1 MLKETFKMRKIGKH
15 LVNVSMLSLAIAPVV
30 GSALAPV
37 TALAAE
43 YKSGQAGS
51 NKLEF
56 TTKSST
62 SSTSTKAHEPM
73 DLIQIIDLS
82 GSVSDGEYK
91 QRNGVSGARKRQIND
106 MIYVIEH
113 QLTDQDHVML
123 AFYGTNNGDS
133 YTVGGQD
140 GGIATK
146 LLSKKEAIDLL
157 NKINANPQVHEM
169 SQSWVLIPNVIK
181 PMLAAITADAAN
193 GTGFEDVYKAQSNKN
208 KVVSVLQFTDD
219 WTASESEDIDTSF
232 ASWAKSTAKTFMTVV
247 DTSLPDEALSVKQM
261 KKAGHPNIKVFNR
274 LDAPGRSEEIAKL
287 FESTATVTKT
297 TTTKQKAYVSITPED
312 GITLTKASLVSADG
326 KTTDLKIDGNKVSA
340 DLNDLADGKYTVNYS
355 FKGDVKSVKKITSS
369 VSVDGKEVDKK
380 EDTISPVAPPPAPVK
395 PVEPKVTK
403 RTEKIPFKTE
413 TKEDPTLPEGEK
425 KVIQKGVEGEKE
437 YVTTTLE
444 DVAGQD
450 GTAEGS
456 VMFTTKASVTTSNE
470 IKPRSIFAIIDNSG
484 SVGGGNDPRIRSS
497 FIPLL
502 ETMGPNDQIQIATY
516 GVNQKESYFSNG
528 ADDRERMVTKMMNRD
543 EFAKLAEEILA
554 SKTGTTREAILNQKL
569 VYDFKGVKQSGSG
582 YEFEDIFDTAR
593 NKDYTPVVMQFT
605 DGWEYEEDID
615 HSFAEWSKAHAKTFM
630 SVLYNTGRA
639 EVAMKKAG
647 HPNIFVA
654 QGEFTKDSDQ
664 TKKVLDQI
672 KATTTEVVK
681 KGANQTVKIS
691 IGGQGVTVTKATL
704 KGAVNKDLPIK
715 DGKVEFSEALAD
727 GSYTLEY
734 AAKGNGTLKSLV
746 TVDGKE
752 VGNKTVELKG
762 TPGQKG
768 ESKTVENI
776 IKNPINEIIHIGTKG
791 AKSDVTEKKV
801 SFETIRKEDPTLEE
815 GKEKVIQEGVEG
827 VIKVTTTYDTQKG
840 QKVEGSEKV
849 TEKETVKKVDKI
861 IAVGTKGSKSEV
873 TEKKV
878 PFETIKK
885 DDPTLEEGQEKV
897 VQEGVEGVIKVTTTY
912 ETQKGE
918 KVKGSE
924 KVTEEKVTD
933 KVDKIIAVGTKGS
946 KSEVTEKKVPFET
959 IYKQDPTLKKGEEKV
974 LQEGVEGV
982 IKVTTTY
989 ETQKGKKVDGSEK
1002 VTEETVTEKVDKIVA
1017 QGTME
1022 KRKVRY
1028 RVVDSKGQEL
1038 VKQTDVM
1045 EAYQDEEYKVETPKL
1060 DGYRLE
1066 LAKDSVPAT
1075 GKVTD
1080 RDVLV
1085 TFVAVKIGKPV
1096 TLKFIDESGSEIAQK
1111 KVLTG
1116 ENAEVDTEFTGEAP
1130 ETIEKDGVKY
1140 AFVGIKQTGSKERKV
1155 SGKVTD
1161 QEQVIEAVYAK
1172 PKELPKTSEQ
1182 AKQRNTAI
1190 IALLSVVGLGGLVTY
1205 FGLRKRD
1212 EK

>member
-37 TALAAE
+37 SVLAAE

-106 MIYVIEH
+106 MIYVI
-113 QLTDQDHVML
+113 
-123 AFYGTNNGDS
+123 
-133 YTVGGQD
+133 
-140 GGIATK
+140 
-146 LLSKKEAIDLL
+146 
-157 NKINANPQVHEM
+157 
-169 SQSWVLIPNVIK
+169 K
-181 PMLAAITADAAN
+181 PMLAGITADAAN

-247 DTSLPDEALSVKQM
+247 DTALPDEALSVKQM

-297 TTTKQKAYVSITPED
+297 TTTKQKAHVSITPDD

-654 QGEFTKDSDQ
+654 QGKFTKDSDQ

-681 KGANQTVKIS
+681 KGANQTVKVS

-801 SFETIRKEDPTLEE
+801 PFETIRKEDPTLEE

-959 IYKQDPTLKKGEEKV
+959 IYKQDPSLKKGEEKV

-1017 QGTME
+1017 QGAME

-1075 GKVTD
+1075 GKVAD

-1182 AKQRNTAI
+1182 SKQRNTAI
-1190 IALLSVVGLGGLVTY
+1190 IALLSVVGLGGLATY
-1205 FGLRKRD
+1205 LGLRKRD

>member
-37 TALAAE
+37 TVLAAE
-43 YKSGQAGS
+43 QGETRKVEKIPFKTETKEDPTLPKGEKKVIQKGVEGE
-51 NKLEF
+51 KEIV
-56 TTKSST
+56 TTTPTESQST
-62 SSTSTKAHEPM
+62 RKPV
-73 DLIQIIDLS
+73 DVIVPYDVS
-82 GSVSDGEYK
+82 GSTYG
-91 QRNGVSGARKRQIND
+91 GVSELDHLEAVAKQGADDTRYLIIGYDEGNTPDGFALRK
-106 MIYVIEH
+106 VIKGATDSETKTSGAKISKVTRFLSK
-113 QLTDQDHVML
+113 QEVLTFVKKVRELLPASH
-123 AFYGTNNGDS
+123 
-133 YTVGGQD
+133 QD
-140 GGIATK
+140 GSWSWDKAMKALKYYDPQYMEEDGT
-146 LLSKKEAIDLL
+146 SKDL
-157 NKINANPQVHEM
+157 
-169 SQSWVLIPNVIK
+169 
-181 PMLAAITADAAN
+181 
-193 GTGFEDVYKAQSNKN
+193 GTPYEEIFEKGRDKN
-208 KVVSVLQFTDD
+208 KAVGILWFTDD
-219 WTASESEDIDTSF
+219 WEGWEKYDNSF
-232 ASWAKSTAKTFMTVV
+232 FDWAQKNHADQFLTVV
-247 DTSLPDEALSVKQM
+247 YGGTNSLSY
-261 KKAGHPNIKVFNR
+261 N
-274 LDAPGRSEEIAKL
+274 
-287 FESTATVTKT
+287 
-297 TTTKQKAYVSITPED
+297 
-312 GITLTKASLVSADG
+312 TLTKAGQKAILTTAGKDQTALANEIAEKFTKLVTITTPG
-326 KTTDLKIDGNKVSA
+326 KPTTSEKVI
-340 DLNDLADGKYTVNYS
+340 KEPVNEIIAIGT
-355 FKGDVKSVKKITSS
+355 K
-369 VSVDGKEVDKK
+369 
-380 EDTISPVAPPPAPVK
+380 VAEPVK
-395 PVEPKVTK
+395 PAEPTK
-403 RTEKIPFKTE
+403 RTEEIPFKTE

-425 KVIQKGVEGEKE
+425 KVVQKGEKGLRE
-437 YVTTTLE
+437 FTTTPAVTGNVTGKV
-444 DVAGQD
+444 DFDIKAG
-450 GTAEGS
+450 TSTSKE
-456 VMFTTKASVTTSNE
+456 TTR
-470 IKPRSIFAIIDNSG
+470 KPVDLLAIIDTSSSMVENYGRALTSAEDLVK
-484 SVGGGNDPRIRSS
+484 SMND
-497 FIPLL
+497 
-502 ETMGPNDQIQIATY
+502 TDQITFAHYQTNGLNSYNTGNGKADGDKSNSQPMLLGAMTGPMTKQQALKY
-516 GVNQKESYFSNG
+516 LNDAKAFKVGANGVSFSRFVDAQEKLGYKFNKEDGKGFQDVYMEHHK
-528 ADDRERMVTKMMNRD
+528 ADSTISV
-543 EFAKLAEEILA
+543 I
-554 SKTGTTREAILNQKL
+554 
-569 VYDFKGVKQSGSG
+569 
-582 YEFEDIFDTAR
+582 
-593 NKDYTPVVMQFT
+593 QFT
-605 DGWEYEEDID
+605 DGWMNVENID
-615 HSFAEWSKAHAKTFM
+615 TDFAAWASKNAKTFM
-630 SVLYNTGRA
+630 TVTFKNNSGANGGPTDYSVSRMTA
-639 EVAMKKAG
+639 AG
-647 HPNIFVA
+647 HTNIYDERKEAIDDAKIVKQF
-654 QGEFTKDSDQ
+654 EST
-664 TKKVLDQI
+664 
-672 KATTTEVVK
+672 ATE
-681 KGANQTVKIS
+681 KI
-691 IGGQGVTVTKATL
+691 TVTKQDVNIDVTL
-704 KGAVNKDLPIK
+704 TIPKDAKLESAELVTPNGPVKMDIKDNVAVYSGKKVADGHYSLTYKVSGGNGDVKVVVNKD
-715 DGKVEFSEALAD
+715 
-727 GSYTLEY
+727 
-734 AAKGNGTLKSLV
+734 
-746 TVDGKE
+746 GKE
-752 VGNKTVELKG
+752 LISKSNKLTTTKG
-762 TPGQKG
+762 SSTDK
-768 ESKTVENI
+768 V
-776 IKNPINEIIHIGTKG
+776 IKEPVNEIIHIGTKG
-791 AKSDVTEKKV
+791 A
-801 SFETIRKEDPTLEE
+801 
-815 GKEKVIQEGVEG
+815 
-827 VIKVTTTYDTQKG
+827 
-840 QKVEGSEKV
+840 
-849 TEKETVKKVDKI
+849 
-861 IAVGTKGSKSEV
+861 KSEV

-1017 QGTME
+1017 QGSME

-1075 GKVTD
+1075 GKVAD

-1190 IALLSVVGLGGLVTY
+1190 IALLSVVGFGGLATY